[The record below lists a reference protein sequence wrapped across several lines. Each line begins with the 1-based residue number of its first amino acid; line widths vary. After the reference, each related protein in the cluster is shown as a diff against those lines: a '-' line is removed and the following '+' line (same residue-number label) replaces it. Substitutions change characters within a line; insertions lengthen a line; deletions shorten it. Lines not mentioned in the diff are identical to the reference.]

1 MDLEEPAMRLFY
13 KLKEMSQPLLQA
25 IALVLGQRDD
35 FLTGMT
41 EKGANLLRALHY
53 FLNPQ
58 EGLWATEHTDIDL
71 LTILPFASE
80 EGLEVEI
87 NGEWIPVIVPKNAL
101 IVNVGD
107 MLEAYSNGRFPS
119 CNHRVRC
126 TKPNTERES
135 IVFFIHPTDTTVIGP
150 LGEEPHK
157 FPFGTRLEYLFLRLF
172 SLGLLSREMDEQVVK
187 GSFIGR
193 IKKMVEENQAA
204 EAAQGPA
211 FGRLPIPTPIRG
223 VHNSQWLVCPG
234 DDVRDHYEQHR
245 QGLKAYVQD
254 IVRAHKSDPRVVF
267 WEIYNEPNKTEA
279 TLRLEKDAAIWI
291 KETGTDIP
299 VTATGKE
306 FSGGPFSDF
315 PSWHEYGAYTIFGDA
330 HTLALE
336 CMNRKGQTVP
346 GVVEHFKG
354 KVGYIMWEF
363 GIGRDNCRF
372 AWDEN
377 REKPR
382 PDETPTPFHGIV
394 YPDGHPWSLA
404 DARALL
410 GLDGYAHTHFFMVS
424 YFKDPDFTQLAKTSV
439 TPLVDFDLVDE
450 AGVGSPDAS
459 AGVPRSNFSV
469 EYRAFI
475 QTPAGGPY
483 VFAADCDGRV
493 QIQIDGKTVLKKA
506 TLGRSV
512 ATGEIALEGYRSYTI
527 VIRYTHATGPAS
539 LHLTWSGPTFKDRLL
554 EPATHPEGI

>member
-1 MDLEEPAMRLFY
+1 MASAATLHPTQPTERVSNVEQRPFAPTVPVIDISQFENPATRGEFLKSLEKAAEVGFFAVINPEIDVDTIQAGYDAFKKFFASKREQKMSINKPELNGQRGYVPGETALGSKKADNKEFVHIGESDNLWPPHMDLEEPAMRLFY

-204 EAAQGPA
+204 EAVNRWYKGFQKTFTAKEAAKKQ
-211 FGRLPIPTPIRG
+211 
-223 VHNSQWLVCPG
+223 
-234 DDVRDHYEQHR
+234 DV
-245 QGLKAYVQD
+245 
-254 IVRAHKSDPRVVF
+254 
-267 WEIYNEPNKTEA
+267 
-279 TLRLEKDAAIWI
+279 
-291 KETGTDIP
+291 
-299 VTATGKE
+299 
-306 FSGGPFSDF
+306 
-315 PSWHEYGAYTIFGDA
+315 
-330 HTLALE
+330 
-336 CMNRKGQTVP
+336 
-346 GVVEHFKG
+346 
-354 KVGYIMWEF
+354 
-363 GIGRDNCRF
+363 
-372 AWDEN
+372 
-377 REKPR
+377 
-382 PDETPTPFHGIV
+382 
-394 YPDGHPWSLA
+394 
-404 DARALL
+404 
-410 GLDGYAHTHFFMVS
+410 
-424 YFKDPDFTQLAKTSV
+424 
-439 TPLVDFDLVDE
+439 
-450 AGVGSPDAS
+450 
-459 AGVPRSNFSV
+459 
-469 EYRAFI
+469 
-475 QTPAGGPY
+475 
-483 VFAADCDGRV
+483 
-493 QIQIDGKTVLKKA
+493 
-506 TLGRSV
+506 
-512 ATGEIALEGYRSYTI
+512 
-527 VIRYTHATGPAS
+527 
-539 LHLTWSGPTFKDRLL
+539 
-554 EPATHPEGI
+554 